1 MVLQMYLREQAAFI
15 RRVII
20 MHRLVSMSIE
30 VAAASVVLIPILL
43 LYQKLIFHNVI
54 KTFVYIIVTLY
65 LTAMCSLVGFP
76 YITGLHVVFSY
87 NFIPLAGMMSG
98 LSASFLNILL
108 FIPLGILVPCI
119 WSKYRMMKKMVLL
132 GFLTSLSIEVL
143 QIFTFRATDV
153 NDLITNVT
161 GTIIG
166 YFISRVIIKKSPQ
179 LDKLGSREGELY
191 LLYGTVAAVMF
202 FVQPLIYPFL
212 WRLIQGA

>member
-76 YITGLHVVFSY
+76 YITAACCVF
-87 NFIPLAGMMSG
+87 L
-98 LSASFLNILL
+98 
-108 FIPLGILVPCI
+108 
-119 WSKYRMMKKMVLL
+119 
-132 GFLTSLSIEVL
+132 
-143 QIFTFRATDV
+143 
-153 NDLITNVT
+153 
-161 GTIIG
+161 
-166 YFISRVIIKKSPQ
+166 
-179 LDKLGSREGELY
+179 
-191 LLYGTVAAVMF
+191 
-202 FVQPLIYPFL
+202 
-212 WRLIQGA
+212 